1 MRFGLRALVASALAL
16 CLALPVFAQDEFFSS
31 GGVRIRYVQQGR
43 GEAVILVHGFTSN
56 LESWVD
62 SGLLGDLAKDYRVIA
77 LDLRGHGKSGKPHD
91 PAQYGQA
98 MCLDVIRLMDHLGV
112 SQAHVVGYSQGARV
126 VGYLLTTHPG
136 KFLSATLGGSPPRV
150 GWPPEEAAR
159 AEQEAQRMETAAK
172 SGVRDAQ
179 DYPALAAVAR
189 SRSTQ
194 VVSESQLREVSVP
207 VIGIVGSADP
217 RMAGVKALTGIM
229 PSLKRVVVIDGADHL
244 QAPRRPEFIRT
255 VREFLGSQRRPAGG
269 SGR

>member
-1 MRFGLRALVASALAL
+1 MKFGLRTLIASVLAL
-16 CLALPVFAQDEFFSS
+16 FLAVPVFAQDKFFTSD
-31 GGVRIRYVQQGR
+31 GVRIRYIDQGR

-56 LESWVD
+56 LESWVE
-62 SGLLGDLAKDYRVIA
+62 SGLLADLSMDYRVIA

-159 AEQEAQRMETAAK
+159 AEQDAQRMEKEAK
-172 SGVRDAQ
+172 SGVGDGQ
-179 DYPALAAVAR
+179 DYPALAAAAR

-207 VIGIVGSADP
+207 VIG
-217 RMAGVKALTGIM
+217 
-229 PSLKRVVVIDGADHL
+229 HCW
-244 QAPRRPEFIRT
+244 
-255 VREFLGSQRRPAGG
+255 
-269 SGR
+269 